1 MFKQTVKC
9 LMTHIH
15 DWQYIKSVVCDDE
28 HKLNRLNKQMTEKMN
43 KTTFVAFSTQK
54 GGAGKTTLTVLMAS
68 YLHYVK
74 GINVGVIDCD
84 FPQYSI
90 DEMRRRDFKTIE
102 ENEQF
107 RKQAFDQF
115 KRIRKKAYPVIMS
128 RPGDAIDAARKLQ
141 EMENAPE
148 IIFFDLPGT
157 MDNEGVLKTVASM
170 DYIFCPAIAD
180 RVVMQS
186 SLAFAKAINDHMI
199 TTGWTNIKGLYFVW
213 NMVDGREKTGLYDI
227 YDKVMA
233 ELGLSALKTFVPDSK
248 RFRREGEKEENRP
261 LFRSTLF
268 PPDKTLI
275 RGSNVRELAE
285 EVLEIINV

>member
-1 MFKQTVKC
+1 MAWIQDFFEKNGPGCNAVIGISGGK
-9 LMTHIH
+9 
-15 DWQYIKSVVCDDE
+15 DSSVAAALAVRA
-28 HKLNRLNKQMTEKMN
+28 L
-43 KTTFVAFSTQK
+43 
-54 GGAGKTTLTVLMAS
+54 GKERVFGVLMPC
-68 YLHYVK
+68 
-74 GINVGVIDCD
+74 GV
-84 FPQYSI
+84 
-90 DEMRRRDFKTIE
+90 
-102 ENEQF
+102 
-107 RKQAFDQF
+107 QAD
-115 KRIRKKAYPVIMS
+115 
-128 RPGDAIDAARKLQ
+128 IDAARKLQ

-199 TTGWTNIKGLYFVW
+199 TTGRTNIKGLYFVW

-285 EVLEIINV
+285 EVLGIING

>member
-1 MFKQTVKC
+1 
-9 LMTHIH
+9 
-15 DWQYIKSVVCDDE
+15 
-28 HKLNRLNKQMTEKMN
+28 
-43 KTTFVAFSTQK
+43 
-54 GGAGKTTLTVLMAS
+54 
-68 YLHYVK
+68 
-74 GINVGVIDCD
+74 
-84 FPQYSI
+84 
-90 DEMRRRDFKTIE
+90 
-102 ENEQF
+102 
-107 RKQAFDQF
+107 
-115 KRIRKKAYPVIMS
+115 MS

-199 TTGWTNIKGLYFVW
+199 TTGRTNIKGLYFVW

-285 EVLEIINV
+285 EVLGIINV